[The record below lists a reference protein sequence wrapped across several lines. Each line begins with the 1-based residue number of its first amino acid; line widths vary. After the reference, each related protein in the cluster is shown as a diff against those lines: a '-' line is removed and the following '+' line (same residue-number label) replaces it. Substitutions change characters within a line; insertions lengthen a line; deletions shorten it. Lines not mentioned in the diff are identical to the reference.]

1 MADDKL
7 KTGPESPVLDHPG
20 GGPAGDAQAVTK
32 PPVPEEVEG
41 PAAGTGP
48 APQPEQSVIPGMGKD
63 APAQPA
69 PQVEAEKTGKSLNQD
84 KKVEPEEK
92 TAKRRGRPPK
102 EQDHPQGG
110 KAEKGPEP
118 RKGRPAKADK
128 AALGKSPAP
137 GVLDKVSRGGK
148 KDKETGSGGVGPGV
162 KVPKGKPAP
171 VKEAEAPTPEIKLP
185 PTPEVPPRPVEQGKI
200 VYLKL
205 SELHP
210 FHTLRDH
217 PFKVQDDKAMDD
229 LVGTIREHGIMTP
242 ATVRPEKDG
251 KGYEII
257 AGHRRCH
264 GGERAGLDE
273 IPCIVREMTDLEAV
287 REMKNSNKQRG
298 DPLPSELAKLLDLE
312 IGRAHV

>member
-7 KTGPESPVLDHPG
+7 KTGPESPVLDHPD
-20 GGPAGDAQAVTK
+20 GGPVGDAQAVTK
-32 PPVPEEVEG
+32 IPAPEEVEG

-63 APAQPA
+63 APAQPV

-137 GVLDKVSRGGK
+137 GVLDKVVCTPSSRQRNNLHFTHENPSCIPYGAGCYAASRRSW
-148 KDKETGSGGVGPGV
+148 TSIGVR
-162 KVPKGKPAP
+162 
-171 VKEAEAPTPEIKLP
+171 T
-185 PTPEVPPRPVEQGKI
+185 PRPRWRRW
-200 VYLKL
+200 KL
-205 SELHP
+205 
-210 FHTLRDH
+210 
-217 PFKVQDDKAMDD
+217 
-229 LVGTIREHGIMTP
+229 
-242 ATVRPEKDG
+242 
-251 KGYEII
+251 
-257 AGHRRCH
+257 
-264 GGERAGLDE
+264 
-273 IPCIVREMTDLEAV
+273 
-287 REMKNSNKQRG
+287 
-298 DPLPSELAKLLDLE
+298 
-312 IGRAHV
+312 

>member
-118 RKGRPAKADK
+118 RKGRTAKADK

-137 GVLDKVSRGGK
+137 GVLDKVVCTPSSRQRNNLHFTHENPSCIPYGAGCYAASRRSW
-148 KDKETGSGGVGPGV
+148 TSIGVR
-162 KVPKGKPAP
+162 
-171 VKEAEAPTPEIKLP
+171 T
-185 PTPEVPPRPVEQGKI
+185 PRPRWRRW
-200 VYLKL
+200 KL
-205 SELHP
+205 
-210 FHTLRDH
+210 
-217 PFKVQDDKAMDD
+217 
-229 LVGTIREHGIMTP
+229 
-242 ATVRPEKDG
+242 
-251 KGYEII
+251 
-257 AGHRRCH
+257 
-264 GGERAGLDE
+264 
-273 IPCIVREMTDLEAV
+273 
-287 REMKNSNKQRG
+287 
-298 DPLPSELAKLLDLE
+298 
-312 IGRAHV
+312 

>member
-137 GVLDKVSRGGK
+137 GVLDKVVCTPSSRQRNNLHFTHENPSCIPYGAGCYAASRRSW
-148 KDKETGSGGVGPGV
+148 TSIGVR
-162 KVPKGKPAP
+162 
-171 VKEAEAPTPEIKLP
+171 T
-185 PTPEVPPRPVEQGKI
+185 PRPRWRRW
-200 VYLKL
+200 KL
-205 SELHP
+205 
-210 FHTLRDH
+210 
-217 PFKVQDDKAMDD
+217 
-229 LVGTIREHGIMTP
+229 
-242 ATVRPEKDG
+242 
-251 KGYEII
+251 
-257 AGHRRCH
+257 
-264 GGERAGLDE
+264 
-273 IPCIVREMTDLEAV
+273 
-287 REMKNSNKQRG
+287 
-298 DPLPSELAKLLDLE
+298 
-312 IGRAHV
+312 

>member
-128 AALGKSPAP
+128 AARGKSPSP
-137 GVLDKVSRGGK
+137 GVLDKVVCPPSSRQGNNLHF
-148 KDKETGSGGVGPGV
+148 TH
-162 KVPKGKPAP
+162 
-171 VKEAEAPTPEIKLP
+171 EISAYQP
-185 PTPEVPPRPVEQGKI
+185 
-200 VYLKL
+200 Y
-205 SELHP
+205 
-210 FHTLRDH
+210 
-217 PFKVQDDKAMDD
+217 
-229 LVGTIREHGIMTP
+229 
-242 ATVRPEKDG
+242 
-251 KGYEII
+251 
-257 AGHRRCH
+257 
-264 GGERAGLDE
+264 RAGTGLYAASRQSWTS
-273 IPCIVREMTDLEAV
+273 IGVRT
-287 REMKNSNKQRG
+287 
-298 DPLPSELAKLLDLE
+298 PSPRWRRRKL
-312 IGRAHV
+312 